1 MLCTT
6 DDVFVSI
13 EKVQKVALLVSKR
26 HSVDDPLV
34 FELPRCRPRFLCAPD
49 IRDYKTSSARVRL
62 RALTDT
68 EYM

>member
-34 FELPRCRPRFLCAPD
+34 LSCLAVGLASFVPR
-49 IRDYKTSSARVRL
+49 ISAITRL
-62 RALTDT
+62 FQPASA
-68 EYM
+68 